1 MTAHQDVLHL
11 HAQIGKRRPV
21 HVEELLDPFLARIEP
36 RHFLV
41 LDEVLREELAK
52 PVDISSVDQV
62 VQAPHRDRMIHPR
75 FG

>member
-1 MTAHQDVLHL
+1 MRSGRSNTRDRLVTTHEDVLHL

-21 HVEELLDPFLARIEP
+21 HVEELLDPFLARLEP

-52 PVDISSVDQV
+52 LRRYLQ
-62 VQAPHRDRMIHPR
+62 R
-75 FG
+75 